1 MDSYEKG
8 ILFQTPKNQCK
19 ANTKTVSI
27 WTQPSH
33 FKGVHFTELHCQS
46 SSHTPFANLL
56 WRWNNLL
63 LMVVAD
69 FSGLQSIWP
78 ENTLSFGTQVR
89 TFVALFPSLA
99 PQNSSHTS
107 CPSHFVL
114 SLDILVDP
122 LSEALMLWSARVS
135 ASWVGLSSS
144 NSKQNTAVKIPPLRC
159 NFTQVILE
167 VSSVFFLFP
176 TAVSTVLHYLRI
188 KRLLEIIFV
197 KH

>member
-1 MDSYEKG
+1 MSWPPIQIQRVLSDEYWTLLQMHSYEKE

-27 WTQPSH
+27 WMQPSH

-69 FSGLQSIWP
+69 LSGLQSIWP
-78 ENTLSFGTQVR
+78 ENNLVR

-107 CPSHFVL
+107 YPSHFVP

-135 ASWVGLSSS
+135 AP
-144 NSKQNTAVKIPPLRC
+144 Q
-159 NFTQVILE
+159 
-167 VSSVFFLFP
+167 
-176 TAVSTVLHYLRI
+176 
-188 KRLLEIIFV
+188 LL
-197 KH
+197 